1 MNIVFLG
8 NCQTLTYAKY
18 FSKLLS
24 VDKVSWV
31 CADLFQSLESGD
43 SWPISVNLWGKET
56 VDNIVVMDSE
66 KKHKLLLE
74 CDVVVC
80 QIFNKQT
87 SYADNIDIL
96 RSKYGKDKI
105 VTISNHHQNLSG
117 MCDRE
122 LADSIDIKFSSIYN
136 SFLPKQTKMLTHN
149 HPNVFAIL
157 ESIRMIC
164 NYLNISFFDSVQ
176 YNDHLNDNWYSNR
189 FYHSQE
195 NIKSVRERR
204 NNNK

>member
-1 MNIVFLG
+1 M
-8 NCQTLTYAKY
+8 
-18 FSKLLS
+18 
-24 VDKVSWV
+24 
-31 CADLFQSLESGD
+31 
-43 SWPISVNLWGKET
+43 WGKDI
-56 VDNIVVMDSE
+56 VDSVVVMCSD
-66 KKHKLLLE
+66 KKHKLLSE

-149 HPNVFAIL
+149 HPNLFVIL

-164 NYLNISFFDSVQ
+164 NYLNISFFDNIQ
-176 YNDHLNDNWYSNR
+176 YDNNLKDNWYNDK
-189 FYHSQE
+189 FYFSLDD
-195 NIKSVRERR
+195 IKGMRERR